1 MSITSTSTR
10 RLTTPAANWRDQ
22 ALCAQTD
29 PETFF
34 PQGNQHQIAQ
44 GTENAKKVCGR
55 CPVRS
60 DCLEWALDT
69 GQNVGVWGG
78 LSEFERRAMAR
89 APFSH
94 KAVCLE
100 NRQLIEQRV
109 EENVPYRQIAIEL
122 GVGHWAVRRAVES
135 FRAQRAAGE
144 VAAV

>member
-1 MSITSTSTR
+1 MSTTTR
-10 RLTTPAANWRDQ
+10 LATTPDTNWRDH

-29 PETFF
+29 PEMFF

-44 GTENAKKVCGR
+44 ATEKAKKICGR
-55 CPVRS
+55 CPARS

-69 GQNVGVWGG
+69 GQNAGVWGG
-78 LSEFERRAMAR
+78 LSECERRTIAR

-109 EENVPYRQIAIEL
+109 AENVPYRQIAMEL

-144 VAAV
+144 VQPA